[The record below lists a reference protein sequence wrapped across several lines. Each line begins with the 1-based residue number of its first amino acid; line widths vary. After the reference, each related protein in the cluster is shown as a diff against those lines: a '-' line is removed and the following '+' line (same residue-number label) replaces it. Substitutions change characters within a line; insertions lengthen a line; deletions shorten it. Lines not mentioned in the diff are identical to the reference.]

1 MLFVAFTLTFPEFT
15 LMFIVFSS
23 SGSSSWSAAAEDRD
37 GDGDGD
43 GAAAEDRDGDGAATA
58 LPDLGSLNMDLM
70 SSFLSSPDL
79 DTETRFE
86 CPACLECPAETSAF
100 FAPR

>member
-1 MLFVAFTLTFPEFT
+1 
-15 LMFIVFSS
+15 MFIVFSS
-23 SGSSSWSAAAEDRD
+23 SGSSSWS
-37 GDGDGD
+37 
-43 GAAAEDRDGDGAATA
+43 AAAEDRDGDGAATA